1 MAAETIDDRGRRAGE
16 ALRRSVSHLSPPPIA
31 RPRSGRPTRIMLAAA
46 AVVLVVALVA
56 VTVASMGGGDDGAVT
71 TTDEPAES
79 ALVSALPEASRRA
92 VVVDL
97 TALKTALGVPDDHA
111 FIPPAGAA
119 DQTLL
124 DELGAVLPHVR
135 RPAGSGPTALDVE
148 LVLRAAG
155 NECAMGPECL
165 AVLQTSQNH
174 DDLRGRLL
182 DEGWTADGDLLVNPG
197 SPADVSYPVVGI
209 GRDLVFL
216 GQDQTTVRDALAGR
230 STPPDR
236 LIDALDQV
244 NGAARLALD
253 CGETTAAIAS
263 TPGVSH
269 QVASQADATVTAGE
283 TVAVAGDDY
292 LVADVAAAGDW
303 TVVTVEP
310 TDGSARSLTRLADAD
325 EPSVLPAVLAATFSC

>member
-16 ALRRSVSHLSPPPIA
+16 ALRRSVSQLSPPPIA
-31 RPRSGRPTRIMLAAA
+31 RPSARRSRIMLAAA
-46 AVVLVVALVA
+46 AVVLVVALAA
-56 VTVASMGGGDDGAVT
+56 VTVASVGGGDDVVT
-71 TTDEPAES
+71 TADVSAES
-79 ALVSALPEASRRA
+79 ALVSALPERSRRA

-97 TALKTALGVPDDHA
+97 VGLKTALGVPDDHA
-111 FIPPAGAA
+111 FVPPAGAA

-148 LVLRAAG
+148 LVVRAAG
-155 NECAMGPECL
+155 NECVMGPECL
-165 AVLQTSQNH
+165 AVLQTRQDH
-174 DDLRGRLL
+174 DDLRDRLV
-182 DEGWTADGDLLVNPG
+182 DEGWTVGGDLLINPS
-197 SPADVSYPVVGI
+197 SPAEVSYPVVGI

-230 STPPDR
+230 STPPGR
-236 LIDALDQV
+236 LVDALDRV
-244 NGAARLALD
+244 DGVARVALD
-253 CGETTAAIAS
+253 CGESTAAIAS

-269 QVASQADATVTAGE
+269 QVASRAGATVAAGE

-292 LVADVAAAGDW
+292 VVADVTAAGDW

-310 TDGSARSLTRLADAD
+310 TDGSVRSLTRLADAD
-325 EPSVLPAVLAATFSC
+325 EPSVVPVVLAATFSC